1 MSKIYENGK
10 IYFCTLC
17 NCTMK
22 TKYKFERHCVSKTHK
37 KCLEK
42 CDDVIDVITEY
53 YICNHCNY
61 TTTSEYNYNRH
72 ILTKKHIEQITH
84 QKTIHQCECGKSY
97 KYQSGLSKHKNKC
110 DFIKSDNDEISDTII
125 ENHDLL
131 FDMFKSLISQ
141 NNEVITQM
149 NKQFE
154 SVMELAKEPKTITYN
169 TNNTNTTNTTNDNRT
184 QTFNTLN
191 YLNNECKDA
200 MNFVDMIKQMTFTES
215 DLMEMVDIGW
225 LQSTMK
231 KFTLEL
237 NDKAQNLRPFHCTDR
252 KRKMFFVKH
261 NDLWEKFVGE
271 RLLQLVLDIYKHVQI
286 NRMKMWK
293 NANLQKIKDD
303 DDIHDLFM
311 KMIIEISSSSTDKN
325 GPGIKKKLINYFTQ
339 FVIDKKQVFY
349 QIKNE

>member
-1 MSKIYENGK
+1 MSNFIENGK

-17 NCTMK
+17 ESTMR
-22 TKYKFERHCVSKTHK
+22 TKYKFDRHCLSKNHLK
-37 KCLEK
+37 KVEF
-42 CDDVIDVITEY
+42 CDDDVDVITEY
-53 YICNHCNY
+53 FICNHCKY

-72 ILTKKHIEQITH
+72 ITTKKHNEQLKPD
-84 QKTIHQCECGKSY
+84 KTRYCCDCGKTY
-97 KYQSGLSKHKNKC
+97 KYSSGLSNHKNKC
-110 DFIKSDNDEISDTII
+110 TYVKSGTDEISETII

-131 FDMFKSLISQ
+131 FDMFKSLMTQ

-154 SVMELAKEPKTITYN
+154 SVIELAKEPKTITYN
-169 TNNTNTTNTTNDNRT
+169 TNNTNTTNDNRT

-191 YLNNECKDA
+191 YLNTECKDA

-215 DLMEMVDIGW
+215 DLIEMVDIGW

-237 NDKAQNLRPFHCTDR
+237 NNKAQNLRPFHCTDR

-271 RLLQLVLDIYKHVQI
+271 RLLQLVLDIYKHIQM
-286 NRMKMWK
+286 NRMKLWK

-311 KMIIEISSSSTDKN
+311 RMIIEISSSSTDKN